1 VRRASRPGRL
11 PVPGGTLA
19 YETAGDGPAIVWVH
33 SGIADRRMW
42 DREFAR
48 YADGSTVV
56 RYDLRG
62 FGKSTPATAPYS
74 DAGDLAAL
82 SDHLSLGPAVVVGCS
97 LGGRIAI
104 DFALARPESVRGL
117 VLLAPE
123 VSGWA
128 PESESEGRA
137 EFARDGARF
146 AELSAAWSDGRAAEA
161 IAGLQEWKGSAFSGD
176 PVALVRR
183 MIRENATEIFTEA
196 SGRHRRPAEPPAL
209 GRLGSISLPTYVLL
223 GDQGD
228 PSAGIVARRV
238 SREIPGA
245 RLGEVRGADH
255 FLNLSRPDAFDLAF
269 QEHLFDLLA

>member
-1 VRRASRPGRL
+1 VRRSSRPGRL

-74 DAGDLAAL
+74 DSGDLATL
-82 SDHLSLGPAVVVGCS
+82 SDHLHLGPAVVVGCS

-104 DFALARPESVRGL
+104 DFALAQPESARGL
-117 VLLAPE
+117 VLLAPG

-128 PESESEGRA
+128 PELESEGQP
-137 EFARDGARF
+137 EFEREGAHF
-146 AELSAAWSDGRAAEA
+146 AELSVAWSDGRGAAA
-161 IAGLQEWKGSAFSGD
+161 ITGLQEWKGSALSGD
-176 PVALVRR
+176 SVGLVRR
-183 MIRENATEIFTEA
+183 MVRENAAEIYTEA
-196 SGRHRRPAEPPAL
+196 SGRHRRLAEQPAI
-209 GRLGSISLPTYVLL
+209 GRLGSISVPTYVLL
-223 GDQGD
+223 GDQDD
-228 PSAGIVARRV
+228 PSTGIVARRIA
-238 SREIPGA
+238 RGIPGA

-255 FLNLSRPDAFDLAF
+255 FLNLSRPDAFDLAL
-269 QEHLFDLLA
+269 QEHLLDLLP

>member
-1 VRRASRPGRL
+1 VRRSSRPGRL
-11 PVPGGTLA
+11 PVRGGTLA
-19 YETAGDGPAIVWVH
+19 YETAGDGPAIVWIH

-48 YADGSTVV
+48 YADGSTLV

-62 FGKSTPATAPYS
+62 FGKSTRATAPYS
-74 DAGDLAAL
+74 DAEDLAAL
-82 SDHLSLGPAVVVGCS
+82 SDHRQLGPAVVVGCS
-97 LGGRIAI
+97 LGGRIAL

-117 VLLAPE
+117 VLLSPE
-123 VSGWA
+123 VSGWT
-128 PESESEGRA
+128 PESESDGRA
-137 EFARDGARF
+137 EFESDRTRF
-146 AELSAAWSDGRAAEA
+146 AELSAAWSDGRGTEA
-161 IAGLQEWKGSAFSGD
+161 MTGLHEWKGSALSGD

-183 MIRENATEIFTEA
+183 MVRENAAEIFTEA

-209 GRLGSISLPTYVLL
+209 GRLGTISVPTYVLL
-223 GDQGD
+223 GDQDD

-238 SREIPGA
+238 ARGIPGA

-255 FLNLSRPDAFDLAF
+255 FLNLSRPDAFDLAL